1 MRSTHDGRTRA
12 RRRADQRGAALV
24 ETVIVLPLVLLL
36 TFGMIEFGFAFNEQ
50 GTVRAAT
57 RNAARAASTQPKAA
71 NAVFE
76 AAAIDSLDASAANLN
91 NGVPDF
97 ALVYDTQD
105 GTFEPSSPA
114 ECTARCAYYDWSGT
128 GFVHVSG
135 HWNPEQRGAC
145 AGESDRVGVFMKV
158 RHDFLTGFFTDA
170 GVDLSSRTVMAL
182 EPYVGGP
189 CAGS

>member
-1 MRSTHDGRTRA
+1 MRTRTD
-12 RRRADQRGAALV
+12 RRKCPRRDVDQRGAALV
-24 ETVIVLPLVLLL
+24 ETVIILPLILLL

-57 RNAARAASTQPKAA
+57 RNAARAASTQPKAS
-71 NAVFE
+71 NAIFE

-91 NGVPDF
+91 NGTPDF
-97 ALVYDTQD
+97 ALVYDAQGGAAT
-105 GTFEPSSPA
+105 PSSPS
-114 ECTARCAYYDWSGT
+114 ECTSRCAYYDWNGSA
-128 GFVHVSG
+128 FVHVAG
-135 HWNPEQRGAC
+135 HWDPEQRGAC
-145 AGESDRVGVFMKV
+145 AGESDRVGVFMQV
-158 RHDFLTGFFTDA
+158 RHDFLTGFFSDA